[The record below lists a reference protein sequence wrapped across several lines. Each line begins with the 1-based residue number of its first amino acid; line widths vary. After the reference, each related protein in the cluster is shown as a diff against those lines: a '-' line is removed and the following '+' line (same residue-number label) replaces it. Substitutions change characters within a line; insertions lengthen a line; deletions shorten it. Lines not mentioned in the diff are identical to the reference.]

1 MRRVRSN
8 TVAAD
13 ARSGTGHG
21 LLLVRRSPASVG
33 RWLRKGLVDAT
44 MAPLDGWT
52 GVTVSEHTARSAAPY
67 DTALEVLAAR
77 PAPRGGRPV
86 LGFFD
91 LQGRAVVTVQPAG
104 VRKAQQWV
112 VWEPRTGVV
121 ETPSLPRLGVPGLL
135 EAAGAGRSA
144 RADDVAGVLRS
155 GDGTPLDVLVTL
167 LGMLGLPGR
176 ELLERGDCSGA
187 SDVEPS
193 TRGVQMFDRLVADE
207 AQHRSEWEAA
217 WGGSSGG
224 SPDGAREA
232 R

>member
-1 MRRVRSN
+1 M
-8 TVAAD
+8 AAD

-33 RWLRKGLVDAT
+33 RWLRTGLVAAT

-52 GVTVSEHTARSAAPY
+52 GVTVSDDGARSAAPF
-67 DTALEVLAAR
+67 DAALEVLAAR
-77 PAPRGGRPV
+77 PAPRRGRPV

-91 LQGRAVVTVQPAG
+91 LAGRAVVTLQPAG
-104 VRKAQQWV
+104 VRRAQQWV
-112 VWEPRTGVV
+112 VWQPRVGVV
-121 ETPSLPRLGVPGLL
+121 ETPSLPRLGVPSLL
-135 EAAGAGRSA
+135 AAAGAGGRV
-144 RADDVAGVLRS
+144 RPDDVAGVLRS

-176 ELLERGDCSGA
+176 ELLENGDCPGA

-193 TRGVQMFDRLVADE
+193 MRGVLMFDRLVADE
-207 AQHRSEWEAA
+207 AQHRAEWEAA
-217 WGGSSGG
+217 WGG
-224 SPDGAREA
+224 PATDGARET

>member
-1 MRRVRSN
+1 MRSN
-8 TVAAD
+8 TVATDTRA
-13 ARSGTGHG
+13 GTGHG
-21 LLLVRRSPASVG
+21 LLLVRRSPTSVG
-33 RWLRKGLVDAT
+33 RWLRKGLVAAT

-77 PAPRGGRPV
+77 PAPRRGRPV
-86 LGFFD
+86 LGFFA

-135 EAAGAGRSA
+135 AAAGVGRNA

-176 ELLERGDCSGA
+176 ELLERGDCPGA

-193 TRGVQMFDRLVADE
+193 MRGVLMFDRLVADE

-217 WGGSSGG
+217 WGG
-224 SPDGAREA
+224 PAADGARET

>member
-1 MRRVRSN
+1 M
-8 TVAAD
+8 AAD

-33 RWLRKGLVDAT
+33 RWLRKGLVAAT